1 MFLTWI
7 HHCTLVSQ
15 MSSTAMVPF
24 ENHRLWEDHLHHTVP
39 AFLMTFFWQSQDL
52 MLNCKRNASDSKT
65 WSWISLGVHCF
76 GIQQVVFFVIEI
88 SYLILQYLTY
98 VTPRFRGFDGND
110 SRRHHV
116 ALANGEACSNQS
128 ELGSFLFRLQEKVCD
143 EIMSRGLMWFGLER
157 RKASFRHAPRQWLL
171 SKREKREMLHHWKR
185 GIMLYNNY
193 VI

>member
-39 AFLMTFFWQSQDL
+39 AFLMTFFCNPRTWCSTASE
-52 MLNCKRNASDSKT
+52 MLLTQK
-65 WSWISLGVHCF
+65 LGVEYLLVCIVLGF
-76 GIQQVVFFVIEI
+76 SKLSFSSSKSAI
-88 SYLILQYLTY
+88 SFYNILY

-157 RKASFRHAPRQWLL
+157 RKASFRHASRQWLL